1 MIVKRQEAFMS
12 ITRMEFLGV
21 RSFSQ
26 LHVGHVKA
34 CDCKW
39 CGKLADVPPV
49 TVVVKDGITTEEP
62 LSQKKKQKLIQPK
75 DFCKL
80 PMV

>member
-1 MIVKRQEAFMS
+1 MIQTNREKCCKHVNN
-12 ITRMEFLGV
+12 TMEFLGV

-49 TVVVKDGITTEEP
+49 TVVVKDGNSLTTAP
-62 LSQKKKQKLIQPK
+62 KKQQLIQPK

>member
-1 MIVKRQEAFMS
+1 
-12 ITRMEFLGV
+12 MEFLGL

-26 LHVGHVKA
+26 LYVGHVKT

-39 CGKLADVPPV
+39 CGKLTDVPPV
-49 TVVVKDGITTEEP
+49 TVVVKDGITTEKP
-62 LSQKKKQKLIQPK
+62 KKQKLIQPK
-75 DFCKL
+75 DFCNI